1 MDKNDYGR
9 RLANAIS
16 TQMRRKGITQ
26 EQLGRK
32 IGVSQRTI
40 SDYASGKTAPSY
52 DVMARMA
59 VILDISLDQVFEL
72 KEDHAAVY
80 LSKDESRLLDL
91 ISAAS
96 RRKETGMFEC
106 TGSCYAHASSRTGIS
121 CIRVF
126 LYRFCS
132 ML

>member
-52 DVMARMA
+52 YVMARMA

-91 ISAAS
+91 
-96 RRKETGMFEC
+96 
-106 TGSCYAHASSRTGIS
+106 
-121 CIRVF
+121 
-126 LYRFCS
+126 YRQLPEEKKRGCS
-132 ML
+132 NALEAVMRMLLPVQE

>member
-40 SDYASGKTAPSY
+40 SDYASGKTAPS
-52 DVMARMA
+52 
-59 VILDISLDQVFEL
+59 
-72 KEDHAAVY
+72 
-80 LSKDESRLLDL
+80 
-91 ISAAS
+91 
-96 RRKETGMFEC
+96 
-106 TGSCYAHASSRTGIS
+106 
-121 CIRVF
+121 
-126 LYRFCS
+126 
-132 ML
+132 

>member
-59 VILDISLDQVFEL
+59 VILDISLDQVFDL
-72 KEDHAAVY
+72 KVDHASVY

-91 ISAAS
+91 
-96 RRKETGMFEC
+96 
-106 TGSCYAHASSRTGIS
+106 
-121 CIRVF
+121 
-126 LYRFCS
+126 YRQLPEEKKRGCS
-132 ML
+132 NALEAVMRMLLPVQE